1 MFLMTASWAKKSV
14 VASFATTAT
23 KEGYM
28 SADKNKIKLFEEK
41 QVRHIWDEEGE
52 KWWFS
57 IVDIVAGLTDSD
69 YQTARKYWK
78 VLKGRL
84 VKEGNE
90 SVTNCYQLKMQS
102 TDGKFYLTDVADTEQ
117 VLRLIQSIPSK
128 KAEPFKLWLA
138 KVGNERID
146 ETIDPELSIDRAIQ
160 NYRRLGY
167 SENWINQRIK
177 SIEVR
182 KTLTD
187 EWDKSGVEGKEYA
200 SLTDLMSR
208 TWSGMTT
215 RQYKQFKGL
224 KKENLRDNM
233 TNTELVLNMLA
244 EVAATDISVVK
255 QPTGFNESAAVAK
268 EGAKAAKV
276 ARAQIEKSTGKS
288 AVSRLNAKELGQR
301 SLPNGRE
308 GDGE

>member
-1 MFLMTASWAKKSV
+1 MR
-14 VASFATTAT
+14 
-23 KEGYM
+23 EPE
-28 SADKNKIKLFEEK
+28 NKIKLFEDRR
-41 QVRHIWDEEGE
+41 VRYEWDEENE
-52 KWWFS
+52 KYWLS
-57 IVDIVAGLTDSD
+57 VVDVCAVLTDSD

-84 VKEGNE
+84 AKEG
-90 SVTNCYQLKMQS
+90 SQLVTSCYQLKMLAP
-102 TDGKFYLTDVADTEQ
+102 DGKMRDTDVADTEQ

-138 KVGNERID
+138 RVGSERLD
-146 ETIDPELSIDRAIQ
+146 ETVDPELSIDRAIQ

-182 KTLTD
+182 KSLTD
-187 EWDKSGVEGKEYA
+187 EWDKSGVKQGEEYA
-200 SLTDLMSR
+200 TLTDLMTK

-215 RQYKQFKGL
+215 RQYKKHKDL

-244 EVAATDISVVK
+244 EVAATDISIVR
-255 QPTGFNESAAVAK
+255 QPSGFAESAVVAE
-268 EGAKAAKV
+268 EGAQAAKV
-276 ARAQIEKSTGKS
+276 AREQIEKSTGKPAIS
-288 AVSRLNAKELGQR
+288 SRNAKGLGKQR
-301 SLPNGRE
+301 LKAGK
-308 GDGE
+308 DGEGE

>member
-1 MFLMTASWAKKSV
+1 VNEPK
-14 VASFATTAT
+14 
-23 KEGYM
+23 
-28 SADKNKIKLFEEK
+28 DKIKLFEEK
-41 QVRHIWDEEGE
+41 QVRTAWDEVAE

-57 IVDIVAGLTDSD
+57 VVDVCAILTDSD

-84 VKEGNE
+84 AKEG
-90 SVTNCYQLKMQS
+90 SQLVTSCYQLKMQS
-102 TDGKFYLTDVADTEQ
+102 TDGKYYNTDVADTEQ

-138 KVGNERID
+138 KVGSERID
-146 ETIDPELSIDRAIQ
+146 ETVDPEQSIERAIQ

-182 KTLTD
+182 KALTD
-187 EWDKSGVEGKEYA
+187 EWDNSGVEQGKEYA
-200 SLTDLMSR
+200 ALTDLMTK

-215 RQYKQFKGL
+215 REYKKHKGL

-244 EVAATDISVVK
+244 EVAATEISVIE
-255 QPTGFNESAAVAK
+255 QPIGFNESAEVAK
-268 EGAKAAKV
+268 RGANTAKV
-276 ARAQIEKSTGKS
+276 ARKQLEEETGKS
-288 AVSRLNAKELGQR
+288 AVSRLNAKDLGQR
-301 SLPNGRE
+301 QLQGAKD

>member
-1 MFLMTASWAKKSV
+1 
-14 VASFATTAT
+14 
-23 KEGYM
+23 M
-28 SADKNKIKLFEEK
+28 SESKNKIRLFEER
-41 QVRHIWDEEGE
+41 QVRAEWDDEAE

-57 IVDIVAGLTDSD
+57 VVDIIAILTEQSD
-69 YQTARKYWK
+69 YTKSRKYWS
-78 VLKGRL
+78 VLKVRL
-84 VKEGNE
+84 KREGSE
-90 SVTNCYQLKMQS
+90 LATNCSQLKMQAA
-102 TDGKFYLTDVADTEQ
+102 DGKFYKTDVADSEQ

-182 KTLTD
+182 KALTD
-187 EWDKSGVEGKEYA
+187 EWDKSGVKRGEEYA
-200 SLTDLMSR
+200 TLTDLMSR

-215 RQYKQFKGL
+215 RQYKQYKGL

-255 QPTGFNESAAVAK
+255 QPNGLAESAVVAK

-276 ARAQIEKSTGKS
+276 AREQIEKSTGKP

-301 SLPNGRE
+301 RLPDSGE
-308 GDGE
+308 GDEE

>member
-1 MFLMTASWAKKSV
+1 MTKVKS
-14 VASFATTAT
+14 
-23 KEGYM
+23 
-28 SADKNKIKLFEEK
+28 KIKLFDEQ
-41 QVRHIWDEEGE
+41 QVRYVWDEEAE

-57 IVDIVAGLTDSD
+57 VVDVVAILTESIDP
-69 YQTARKYWK
+69 TAYWRK
-78 VLKGRL
+78 LKQRL
-84 VKEGNE
+84 IAEGNE
-90 SVTNCYQLKMQS
+90 TVTNCHGLKMLS
-102 TDGKFYLTDVADTEQ
+102 VDGKMRLTDVADTEQ
-117 VLRLIQSIPSK
+117 ILRLIQSIPSK
-128 KAEPFKLWLA
+128 KAEPFKMWLA

-182 KTLTD
+182 KALTD
-187 EWDKSGVEGKEYA
+187 EWHKSLHRSGKVKQGEEYA
-200 SLTDLMSR
+200 ALTDIMSK

-215 RQYKQFKGL
+215 REYKRHKGL

-244 EVAATDISVVK
+244 EVAATDISIAR
-255 QPTGFNESAAVAK
+255 QPSGFDESAIVAK

-276 ARAQIEKSTGKS
+276 ARTQIEKSTGKS
-288 AVSRLNAKELGQR
+288 AVSRLNAKNINQKQIKK
-301 SLPNGRE
+301 
-308 GDGE
+308 